1 MKETKTPLNII
12 FRTYQVVV
20 NLIGFRLLTL
30 LFLLFSLHL
39 KAENSIL
46 ERVVSINLTDRRL
59 PDALVDLSR
68 TANFYFS
75 YNSNIL
81 NSEKKVSVSAQNETV
96 RAVLKRLLGDGFQ
109 FKEKGNFLII
119 QKLKIDERL
128 IGGYIS
134 DKKTGQGI
142 ANATVY
148 DKKSLKSAT
157 TDRYGYYEI
166 VSREPIKELSVAK
179 FDYTDTIFQVKS
191 LAEGTPQY
199 IDASL
204 LPTPKIAP
212 PKPRFQTNINLSSTK
227 ESSEE
232 SSEESNDIERG
243 FAERTLLQ
251 NVDIQRFVT
260 NYSNGFQ
267 RVDALNVQTDLR
279 RLAQWSIVPYLGNN
293 GGLSGTVINDY
304 AFNLT
309 VGYSKGNR
317 ILELAGI
324 GNINRS
330 NVSGIQIA
338 PIFNIVGGKMTG
350 FQFSGILNRTD
361 ALKGVQIALLANST
375 DKILRGGLQIGGLN
389 NHAKNGFGGFQAATI
404 VNKNK
409 NGRLS
414 GQIAAVTNVADT
426 VGFQLSL
433 VNSATHLRGLQI
445 GLINVSDTLSGVV
458 LGLINVI
465 KKGYNAFEITN
476 FDGKFT
482 RFAFKT
488 GTKLFYTNYVA
499 SVKNDSSILQKPLWS
514 FGIGLGGGVRIARP
528 LRVTL
533 DATVESMNQGQITE
547 GVFRSRLL
555 RIAPAFDIKLSRHV
569 SLAIG
574 GHWSAYAADKSRLDV
589 EKAAYFR
596 QRIVPTNAKTQGNL
610 QTWYGW
616 TAGIRFF

>member
-1 MKETKTPLNII
+1 MMKTIKPINRF

-20 NLIGFRLLTL
+20 NLIGFRLLSL
-30 LFLLFSLHL
+30 LFLLFSPYL

-59 PDALVDLSR
+59 PDALVDVSR
-68 TANFYFS
+68 VANFYFS

-96 RAVLKRLLGDGFQ
+96 RVVLKRLLGDGFQ

-119 QKLKIDERL
+119 QKLKTDERL

-212 PKPRFQTNINLSSTK
+212 PKPRIQANIDLSSSK
-227 ESSEE
+227 KSSDDYD
-232 SSEESNDIERG
+232 SFS
-243 FAERTLLQ
+243 ERTLLQ
-251 NVDIQRFVT
+251 NIDIQRFAT

-267 RVDALNVQTDLR
+267 RVDALNVKTDLR

-293 GGLSGTVINDY
+293 GGLSGAVVNDY

-330 NVSGIQIA
+330 NVSGIQMS

-350 FQFSGILNRTD
+350 LQFSGILNRTD
-361 ALKGVQIALLANST
+361 ALKGVQITFLTNST
-375 DKILRGGLQIGGLN
+375 DKILRGGLQIGGVN
-389 NHAKNGFGGFQAATI
+389 NHAKNGFGGFQAATL

-409 NGRLS
+409 NGRLG

-426 VGFQLSL
+426 VGFQ
-433 VNSATHLRGLQI
+433 VGFINSATHLRGLQI

-465 KKGYNAFEITN
+465 KKGYNAFEIAN
-476 FDGKFT
+476 FDGQFT

-488 GTKLFYTNYVA
+488 GTKSFYTNYVA
-499 SVKNDSSILQKPLWS
+499 GVKNDTSIFQKPLWS

-547 GVFRSRLL
+547 GVFRSRLF
-555 RIAPAFDIKLSRHV
+555 RIASAFDIKLSRHV

-574 GHWSAYAADKSRLDV
+574 GHCSAYAVDKSRLDV
-589 EKAAYFR
+589 EKVAYF
-596 QRIVPTNAKTQGNL
+596 QQKIVPINAKTQGNL